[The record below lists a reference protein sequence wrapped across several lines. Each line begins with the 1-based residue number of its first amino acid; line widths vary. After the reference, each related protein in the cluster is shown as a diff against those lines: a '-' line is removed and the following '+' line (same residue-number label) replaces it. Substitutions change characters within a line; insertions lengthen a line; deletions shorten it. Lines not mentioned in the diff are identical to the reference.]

1 MVWQLGDAEAPA
13 TRSTCVHTC
22 KGAGGL
28 YVERGHLTHSS
39 TYSQNGELAAVV
51 CQATCRAL
59 STQGRIR
66 CALCIR
72 KAPSLIRA
80 NKRAE
85 QLGAWDYVLRKT
97 TAASEDG
104 NSALVYGSDRHSH
117 VPRGLTPTLRCS
129 FVCDFTVSQHSR
141 CGPRLIHMELRK
153 AK

>member
-1 MVWQLGDAEAPA
+1 MVWQLWDPEAPA

-22 KGAGGL
+22 KGACGL
-28 YVERGHLTHSS
+28 CVQRGHLTHSS
-39 TYSQNGELAAVV
+39 TQSQNGELAAAG
-51 CQATCRAL
+51 CQAMCRAL

-85 QLGAWDYVLRKT
+85 QLGAWGYMLRKT
-97 TAASEDG
+97 TATSEDG
-104 NSALVYGSDRHSH
+104 NSALVYGSDRHSY

-129 FVCDFTVSQHSR
+129 FVCDFVVSQHSR
-141 CGPRLIHMELRK
+141 RGPRLIHRELRK